1 MRERSRLTACP
12 QPNDFLAGAFTGKG
26 DVANDPALKFL
37 HGTTTLGFI
46 FNGGIVLAVDSRA
59 SMGSYIG
66 APALLSVLSLFLH
79 PSSHTWEGEWD
90 ALKGWSDGL
99 GGAAVGNQREW
110 RRGKNASCL
119 C

>member
-1 MRERSRLTACP
+1 MFATFAPLASSVARAPAAQAPMRERSRLTACP

-66 APALLSVLSLFLH
+66 APALLSLLSMCSH
-79 PSSHTWEGEWD
+79 PS
-90 ALKGWSDGL
+90 
-99 GGAAVGNQREW
+99 
-110 RRGKNASCL
+110 
-119 C
+119 

>member
-1 MRERSRLTACP
+1 MAGTF

-46 FNGGIVLAVDSRA
+46 FNGGIILSVDSRA

-66 APALLSVLSLFLH
+66 ELQSLSFSVFGNMC
-79 PSSHTWEGEWD
+79 TR
-90 ALKGWSDGL
+90 DGFCAR
-99 GGAAVGNQREW
+99 GREDS
-110 RRGKNASCL
+110 GH
-119 C
+119 